1 MADDDFWVAEV
12 IKQLDI
18 KKGSL
23 QRLWKEEQL
32 YLKEVAE
39 AQAQL
44 DKLKQEGADGAD
56 VRNAAKIQQEA
67 IKMVWRSRESTGQ
80 ALRELNVFLDGSSG
94 EELIMN
100 TQSYQSALALSEEVT
115 AASQAE
121 INKRDASPSNV

>member
-1 MADDDFWVAEV
+1 MADDDSWVAEV

-80 ALRELNVFLDGSSG
+80 ALRELIVFLDGSSG